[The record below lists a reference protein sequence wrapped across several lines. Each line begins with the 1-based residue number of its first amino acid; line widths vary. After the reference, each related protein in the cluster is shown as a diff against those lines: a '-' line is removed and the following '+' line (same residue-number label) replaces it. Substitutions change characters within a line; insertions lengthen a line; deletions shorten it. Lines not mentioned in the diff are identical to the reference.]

1 MVPRSS
7 TRFLI
12 TTTAAALTALTALT
26 AAACSS
32 SGFNFAT
39 PDTSITPAPAP
50 ATTADTTT
58 TTATTATASNAT
70 ATAPPAITQTAG
82 AGPCHARIEYG
93 YALPDPART
102 PGATNPQVTQ
112 ANIATTI
119 CARGWTST
127 VRPPESY
134 IDPLKHAQMAEYG
147 ETQPTRTYEEDHLI
161 PLGLGGSPSDPHN
174 LWPEPGSSPNPKD
187 DVEYAANRAV
197 CDGTLTL
204 ADAQH
209 QIATDWVALGRSLR
223 VLSTPGDQS
232 P

>member
-1 MVPRSS
+1 MVPRPS

-12 TTTAAALTALTALT
+12 AAAAAAGTALTALT
-26 AAACSS
+26 VAACSS

-39 PDTSITPAPAP
+39 PGTSITPAPAP

-58 TTATTATASNAT
+58 TTATATNASV
-70 ATAPPAITQTAG
+70 TAPPAITQTAG

-93 YALPDPART
+93 YVLPDPGCT

-134 IDPLKHAQMAEYG
+134 TESLKRAQMAEYG

-161 PLGLGGSPSDPHN
+161 PLELGGAPSDPHN
-174 LWPEPGSSPNPKD
+174 LWPQPGSSPNPKD

-197 CDGTLTL
+197 CGGTLTP

-223 VLSTPGDQS
+223 VLTTPGDQS